1 MVDKPRF
8 VLTRYAAK
16 NIRAISQYSKE
27 NWSEVTAKS
36 YIKDF
41 YTEFAKI
48 AQSPDRGKSLSYRSH
63 PFLLCSVGSHFAV
76 YDVVENSIVIV
87 AVLHQQQDIETL
99 IRDMTPRFL
108 QDVTTVRQRWLK
120 N

>member
-1 MVDKPRF
+1 MPAF
-8 VLTRYAAK
+8 YLTK
-16 NIRAISQYSKE
+16 RADVELSQIYEYSVE
-27 NWSEVTAKS
+27 NWGQRSAEK
-36 YIKDF
+36 YIADF
-41 YTEFAKI
+41 YKEFAKI

-76 YDVVENSIVIV
+76 YDVVESSIVIV
-87 AVLHQQQDIETL
+87 AVLHQQQDIETV

-108 QDVTTVRQRWLK
+108 QEVTTVRQRWLK